1 MNLKQLGMI
10 FAAAVMMVACGGKKA
25 AVGTAALPEGEWKIV
40 AVNGETVESKMEK
53 KPFLAFDQQEKRV
66 HGNSGCNIVNGGYTQ
81 DKPGQLKFGMLMS
94 TMMACPEMDLE
105 RKILTAMEQVESYV
119 RVKDTY
125 ELRDKDGKAVL
136 ILKK

>member
-1 MNLKQLGMI
+1 M
-10 FAAAVMMVACGGKKA
+10 
-25 AVGTAALPEGEWKIV
+25 PEGEWKIV

-66 HGNSGCNIVNGGYTQ
+66 YGNSGCNIVNGGYTQ
-81 DKPGQLKFGMLMS
+81 DKPGQLKFGMLIS
-94 TMMACPEMDLE
+94 TMMACHEMDLE

-136 ILKK
+136 VLKK